1 MSDPSPEQLE
11 DHEIFQS
18 MFVYGLGTGVIESL
32 YELELKMRTVSY
44 DQRSDTLRFTLEKFK
59 K

>member
-11 DHEIFQS
+11 DHEISQS
-18 MFVYGLGTGVIESL
+18 MFVYGLASGVIESP

-44 DQRSDTLRFTLEKFK
+44 DQRSDTLRSTLEKFK